1 MNLKLRVAMS
11 AVLMALLAACAGT
24 PPLGENAALTDA
36 VKTVSSAS
44 QDQNVEKYAPVEL
57 QKAKDTLNKAEL
69 VWRNT
74 GDQARTDHLAYLAK
88 RHAETAQ
95 AKGAE
100 GVAQAQTS
108 AAKKE
113 SQNMVLQSRQSE
125 IQELREKLSALKP
138 RQTARGIVLTIG
150 NVLFAFD
157 SANLSAAAQEPLG
170 KLADFLQAHP
180 DDGVRIEGYTD
191 NVGSDAY
198 NQRLS
203 EQRAQSVATAMIQ
216 RGVDP
221 TRMTVVGYGEA
232 NPVAPNT
239 TKYGRQQN
247 RRVDFVILNAGGQP
261 GGGTAAPGTTMPPS
275 TPAPPTVILPSGSGT

>member
-1 MNLKLRVAMS
+1 MNPKLRLAMS

-24 PPLGENAALTDA
+24 PPPSENAALTDA

-44 QDQNVEKYAPVEL
+44 QDQNVTKYAPVEL
-57 QKAKDTLNKAEL
+57 QQAKDTLNKAEL
-69 VWRNT
+69 AWRNT

-88 RHAETAQ
+88 RHAEIAQ

-113 SQNMVLQSRQSE
+113 SRNMVLQSRQSE

-170 KLADFLQAHP
+170 KLASFLQAHP
-180 DDGVRIEGYTD
+180 GDRVRVEGYTD
-191 NVGSDAY
+191 SVGSDAY

-221 TRMTVVGYGEA
+221 ARMTVVGYGEA

-247 RRVDFVILNAGGQP
+247 RRVDFVILNTGGKT
-261 GGGTAAPGTTMPPS
+261 GGGTSPGATIPSGNSTM
-275 TPAPPTVILPSGSGT
+275 PTVILPSGSGT